1 MNTSFIPGLLRKKG
15 VWLLLILSGLIY
27 WGHRSLELRLQDH
40 AYNTVLQDNPFGYQ
54 AEFHYQSFKDR
65 TLRYV
70 EIGRDAGP
78 LIVFI
83 HGAPSSS
90 LFWQEMLRDS
100 SLLAKARLMAVDR
113 PGYGYS
119 GYGRPET
126 SVQQQ
131 AKFIGQVLRE
141 KAAQHDNI
149 IIHGSSYGGTVAAR
163 LAMDYPDLVDGILLQ
178 SSSLKPGAE
187 KTYWISYPTSHWALR
202 WLMPGSIRTA
212 NAEKLSHQ
220 EQLNAM
226 VPGWSQIKAA
236 AIILHGTDDDL
247 IYPDN
252 AMFAYK
258 KLINARYRDIKMLA
272 ERKHDLLWTKT
283 ELLKQ
288 SLLKLL
294 RLSQFTD
301 TPGAGYTAEEMK

>member
-1 MNTSFIPGLLRKKG
+1 MNRLFFPAFLRKKAF
-15 VWLLLILSGLIY
+15 WLLIILSGLVY
-27 WGHRSLELRLQDH
+27 WGHSSLELRLQDH
-40 AYNTVLQDNPFGYQ
+40 AYNTILQDNAFAFQP
-54 AEFHYQSFKDR
+54 EFHYQSFKDR

-70 EIGRDAGP
+70 EIGRTAGP

-126 SVQQQ
+126 SVKQQ
-131 AKFIGQVLRE
+131 AKLIARVLQE
-141 KAAQHDNI
+141 KADQHDHI
-149 IIHGSSYGGTVAAR
+149 IVHGSSYGGTVAAR
-163 LAMDYPDLVDGILLQ
+163 LAMDYPDLVDGLLLQ

-187 KTYWISYPTSHWALR
+187 KTYWISYPTNHWSLR

-220 EQLNAM
+220 EQLKAM
-226 VPGWSQIKAA
+226 VPRWSQIKAA
-236 AIILHGTDDDL
+236 AIILHGTDDGL

-252 AMFAYK
+252 AIFAYK
-258 KLINARYRDIKMLA
+258 NLINARYRDIKMLA

-283 ELLKQ
+283 DLLKQ
-288 SLLKLL
+288 SLLKLVH
-294 RLSQFTD
+294 LSQFAD
-301 TPGAGYTAEEMK
+301 ISTPHYSGVDLE

>member
-1 MNTSFIPGLLRKKG
+1 MNRLILPAFLRKKG
-15 VWLLLILSGLIY
+15 FWILIILSGLVY

-70 EIGRDAGP
+70 EIGRTTGP

-100 SLLAKARLMAVDR
+100 SLLAKARLLAVDR

-131 AKFIGQVLRE
+131 AKLIAQVLQK
-141 KAAQHDNI
+141 KALQHENI

-163 LAMDYPDLVDGILLQ
+163 LAMDYPDLVDGLLLQ

-187 KTYWISYPTSHWALR
+187 KTYWISYPTHHWLLS

-212 NAEKLSHQ
+212 NAEKLSHR
-220 EQLNAM
+220 EQLSAM
-226 VPGWSQIKAA
+226 TSRWSRIKAA

-252 AMFAYK
+252 AIFAYK
-258 KLINARYRDIKMLA
+258 NLINARYRDIKMLA

-283 ELLKQ
+283 DLLKQ
-288 SLLKLL
+288 SLLKLI
-294 RLSQFTD
+294 RLSQYAERPASSRVQ
-301 TPGAGYTAEEMK
+301 PGLH